1 MSKHRVN
8 PIYCDSFWAPNV
20 ILSASF
26 NPMKIQALVT
36 VGRHFFINLVH
47 KQFRKIL
54 VFKK

>member
-47 KQFRKIL
+47 KQFWKIL